1 MKNIYYS
8 IFFLHYKFI
17 QLGRAGKLWSAC
29 SSSIVMAFTVTLFMH
44 FIIGWIFGK
53 HLMIVSNSTLY
64 GTILLFSLIILNIIL
79 FVKSNNYLKI
89 ELYFE
94 NSKHRHMNA
103 FLITFMY
110 ILIVVVTI
118 IFIGFNKY

>member
-29 SSSIVMAFTVTLFMH
+29 SSSVVMAFTITLCLH
-44 FIIGWIFGK
+44 FLFGWLVGK
-53 HLMIVSNSTLY
+53 HLMILYNSTFY
-64 GTILLFSLIILNIIL
+64 GTILLLSLISFNLML

-89 ELYFE
+89 EIAIQK
-94 NSKHRHMNA
+94 SKHKYRKA
-103 FLITFMY
+103 
-110 ILIVVVTI
+110 ILIALIYLILVIIVI
-118 IFIGFNKY
+118 IFIGF